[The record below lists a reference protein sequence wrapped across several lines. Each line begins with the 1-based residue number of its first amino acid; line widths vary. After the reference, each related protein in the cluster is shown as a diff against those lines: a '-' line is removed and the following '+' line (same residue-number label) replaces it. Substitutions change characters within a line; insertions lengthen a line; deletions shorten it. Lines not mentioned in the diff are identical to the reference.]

1 MIRLLSMRSAFA
13 LFGLLALVAVGALA
27 NGAIKMRPAA
37 DEDHRLAVVAVP
49 GYHVALFTLLP
60 GRRNRSVA
68 GLGANSVGARP
79 VSCDYAGLPTDFPQR
94 SSLSLGRSA
103 DVGGAISSMIA
114 SRLANGGDGLSRA
127 YATPYSTKSEGI
139 SGR

>member
-49 GYHVALFTLLP
+49 GYHVALFTSAAWSAQP
-60 GRRNRSVA
+60 IGSGPRR
-68 GLGANSVGARP
+68 
-79 VSCDYAGLPTDFPQR
+79 
-94 SSLSLGRSA
+94 
-103 DVGGAISSMIA
+103 
-114 SRLANGGDGLSRA
+114 
-127 YATPYSTKSEGI
+127 
-139 SGR
+139 

>member
-49 GYHVALFTLLP
+49 GYHVALFTP
-60 GRRNRSVA
+60 AAWSAQPIGSGPRR
-68 GLGANSVGARP
+68 
-79 VSCDYAGLPTDFPQR
+79 
-94 SSLSLGRSA
+94 
-103 DVGGAISSMIA
+103 
-114 SRLANGGDGLSRA
+114 
-127 YATPYSTKSEGI
+127 
-139 SGR
+139 